1 MGLIS
6 NILEIKLRFIF
17 IILFFILNVQLEAN
31 ELIIPTIATKT
42 HKASIL
48 EVFELSA
55 IDIANLNPNIQLDPI
70 EYSEGMG
77 YKGRNFPGIG
87 SGLIRVPK
95 TKNEFY
101 MLTDR
106 GPNFDNVNGVGKVYG
121 KIFPLENFAPAI
133 VRVKLENKVIQV
145 IKSIPIVDSNG
156 KSVTGIS
163 NGKDDETPYDLTE
176 RVISYRSG
184 GLDTEAI
191 QLLPDGNFL
200 ISEEYG
206 PSVLVVDPNGKV
218 LMRYLPKGK
227 AKLDTPY
234 PVKDIL
240 PEVLKNR
247 RSNRGF
253 ENLALSPDGKT
264 AYAILQSPMGDAK
277 SSQFSSSRTVRIV
290 RLDVTNPLDMK
301 ATGMFLVLQSSMSEY
316 PSTAKQ
322 ADLKFSDAV
331 MLSSTKMLLLER
343 AAKKV
348 KLIVA
353 DLKHA
358 TNILDLPIS
367 SALEPEEKS
376 ESLNTLN
383 IEPAETSVVFNS
395 VDVLFQ
401 LDTDKLEGLAV
412 LTPSVVAISNDND
425 FALGENTT
433 NYLSR
438 VWYIQLGKELPLE
451 K

>member
-1 MGLIS
+1 VRSIFIIVFLLFSKLLSAG
-6 NILEIKLRFIF
+6 EIKLPI
-17 IILFFILNVQLEAN
+17 
-31 ELIIPTIATKT
+31 T
-42 HKASIL
+42 ASKNQRAAIL
-48 EVFELSA
+48 EVFELPPT
-55 IDIANLNPNIQLDPI
+55 DISLLNTYIQLDSI
-70 EYSEGMG
+70 ENSEIKG

-87 SGLIRVPK
+87 SGIVRVPN

-106 GPNFDNVNGVGKVYG
+106 GPNFDNVNGAGKVYG

-133 VRVKLENKVIQV
+133 VRVKLEDKTIQI

-163 NGKDDETPYDLTE
+163 NGKDDETPFDINE

-184 GLDTEAI
+184 GLDTEAL

-206 PSVLVVDPNGKV
+206 PSVLVVNPTGKV

-227 AKLDTPY
+227 VKADTPY
-234 PVKDIL
+234 PVKDSL

-253 ENLALSPDGKT
+253 ENLALAPDGKT
-264 AYAILQSPMGDAK
+264 AYAILQSPMGDGK
-277 SSQFSSSRTVRIV
+277 DSRYSNSRAVRIV
-290 RLDVTNPLDMK
+290 RLDSTNPLDIK
-301 ATGMFLVLQSSMSEY
+301 VTGMFVVLQSSMSEY
-316 PSTAKQ
+316 PSTSKQ

-353 DLKHA
+353 DLANA
-358 TNILDLPIS
+358 TNILDLPVATS
-367 SALEPEEKS
+367 LEPEEKS
-376 ESLNTLN
+376 ESLNTLH
-383 IEPAETSVVFNS
+383 IESAETNVAFNS

-412 LTPSVVAISNDND
+412 LTPSVVALSNDND
-425 FALGENTT
+425 FALGENTS
-433 NYLSR
+433 NYPSR
-438 VWYIQLGKELPLE
+438 VWYIQLGKELPIE
-451 K
+451 Q

>member
-1 MGLIS
+1 
-6 NILEIKLRFIF
+6 
-17 IILFFILNVQLEAN
+17 
-31 ELIIPTIATKT
+31 
-42 HKASIL
+42 
-48 EVFELSA
+48 
-55 IDIANLNPNIQLDPI
+55 
-70 EYSEGMG
+70 
-77 YKGRNFPGIG
+77 
-87 SGLIRVPK
+87 
-95 TKNEFY
+95 

-106 GPNFDNVNGVGKVYG
+106 GPNFDNANGAGKVYG

-133 VRVKLENKVIQV
+133 VHVKLENKSIQI

-163 NGKDDETPYDLTE
+163 NGKDDETPFDINE
-176 RVISYRSG
+176 RVMSYRSG

-206 PSVLVVDPNGKV
+206 PSVLVVGPTGKI

-227 AKLDTPY
+227 ARVDTPY
-234 PVKDIL
+234 PVKDNL

-253 ENLALSPDGKT
+253 ESLALAPDGKT
-264 AYAILQSPMGDAK
+264 AYAILQSPMGDPKDAHY
-277 SSQFSSSRTVRIV
+277 SNSRAVRVV
-290 RLDVTNPLDMK
+290 RLDCANPLDIK
-301 ATGMFLVLQSSMSEY
+301 VTGMFIVLQSSMSEY
-316 PSTAKQ
+316 PSTSKQ

-343 AAKKV
+343 ASKRV

-353 DLKHA
+353 DFA
-358 TNILDLPIS
+358 NAANILDLPLAS
-367 SALEPEEKS
+367 TLEIEEKS
-376 ESLNTLN
+376 ELLDALHL
-383 IEPAETSVVFNS
+383 EPAETTVAFNS

-401 LDTDKLEGLAV
+401 LDTDKLEGLTV
-412 LTPSVVAISNDND
+412 LTPSVIAISNDND

-433 NYLSR
+433 NYPSR
-438 VWYIQLGKELPLE
+438 VWFIQLGKELPID

>member
-1 MGLIS
+1 MEIKLKFIFIPLLFILNSSLWANEIKLPFVATKDHRASIIETFELSPIDIS
-6 NILEIKLRFIF
+6 NI
-17 IILFFILNVQLEAN
+17 
-31 ELIIPTIATKT
+31 
-42 HKASIL
+42 
-48 EVFELSA
+48 
-55 IDIANLNPNIQLDPI
+55 NPNIQLDSI
-70 EYSEGMG
+70 DNSELKG
-77 YKGRNFPGIG
+77 YKGRSYPGIG
-87 SGLIRVPK
+87 SGLIRVPN

-133 VRVKLENKVIQV
+133 VHVKLENKTIQI

-163 NGKDDETPYDLTE
+163 NGKDDETPFDINE
-176 RVISYRSG
+176 RALPYRSG

-191 QLLPDGNFL
+191 QLLPSGNFL

-206 PSVLVVDPNGKV
+206 PSVLVIDPNGKV

-227 AKLDTPY
+227 AKADTPY

-253 ENLALSPDGKT
+253 ENLALAPDGKT

-277 SSQFSSSRTVRIV
+277 SSQLSGSRTVRIV
-290 RLDVTNPLDMK
+290 KLDVTNSLDMK
-301 ATGMFLVLQSSMSEY
+301 VTGMFLVLQSSMSEY

-322 ADLKFSDAV
+322 ADLKFSDAA
-331 MLSSTKMLLLER
+331 MLSSTKILLLER

-367 SALEPEEKS
+367 SSLEPEEKS

-412 LTPSVVAISNDND
+412 LTPSVVALSNDND
-425 FALGENTT
+425 FALGENTS
-433 NYLSR
+433 NYPSR